1 MALPKLNTMTYE
13 LELPSNGETIK
24 YRPFL
29 VKEQKILMIAQ
40 ESEDDKQIQNAFA
53 QIVKDC
59 TFGELDPYVMPMFDL
74 EYVFLQLRSRSV
86 GEKVKLKLICP
97 DDNET
102 EVQVEIDLKNVNV
115 QMTEDHTNVVTLT
128 KDISM
133 IMKYPNLSDMDGF
146 DPQGQIL
153 SLFEMIK
160 RCILEIRD
168 GETIHNK
175 VDISNK
181 ELDKFI
187 DSMSTENFEGVS
199 NFFETMPKL
208 RHVIKVTNPK
218 TKKKSEIPIEGLQS
232 FFD

>member
-13 LELPSNGETIK
+13 LELPSTGKTIK

-40 ESEDDKQIQNAFA
+40 ESEDDKQIENAFA
-53 QIVKDC
+53 QIITDC
-59 TFGELDPYVMPMFDL
+59 TFGELDPYDMAMFDL
-74 EYVFLQLRSRSV
+74 EYVFLQLRSKSV

-102 EVQVEIDLKNVNV
+102 EVEVEIDLKNVDV

-133 IMKYPNLSDMDGF
+133 IMKYPSLSDMDGF

-168 GETIHNK
+168 GETVHNK

-187 DSMSTENFEGVS
+187 DSMSTENFEGLS

-208 RHVIKVTNPK
+208 RHVIKVTNPQ
-218 TKKKSEIPIEGLQS
+218 TKKKSESTIEGLQS